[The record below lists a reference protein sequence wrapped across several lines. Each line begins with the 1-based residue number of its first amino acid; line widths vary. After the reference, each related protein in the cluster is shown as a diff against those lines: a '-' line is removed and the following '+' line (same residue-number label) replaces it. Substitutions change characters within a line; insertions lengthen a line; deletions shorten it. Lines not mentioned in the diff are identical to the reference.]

1 MFMSTPRDSSLMVE
15 RETGYLYF
23 MKALQEI
30 LRGTSSWEPQPILS
44 FLDYPEALLELL
56 FNVQSSLQH

>member
-1 MFMSTPRDSSLMVE
+1 MFMSTPGDSSVMVK

-30 LRGTSSWEPQPILS
+30 LRGTSG
-44 FLDYPEALLELL
+44 
-56 FNVQSSLQH
+56 